1 MSRQIAWILLF
12 AIVGSVRPAL
22 ASLCE
27 PQRPDAAQK
36 PAATAPQPE
45 GPPRFKWWL
54 HPESKKELGLTEKQS
69 RKIDEIWESTAPK
82 QRDKYHELEK
92 LEEALAATI
101 KESTADEK
109 TVAQQV
115 ERVEK
120 LRAETAATR
129 IVMIY
134 KMYQLLTPEQR
145 IKVDAIRARLDAERK
160 QRDEERRRQGRIP
173 KF

>member
-1 MSRQIAWILLF
+1 
-12 AIVGSVRPAL
+12 
-22 ASLCE
+22 
-27 PQRPDAAQK
+27 
-36 PAATAPQPE
+36 
-45 GPPRFKWWL
+45 L
-54 HPESKKELGLTEKQS
+54 HPESKKELGLTDKQS

-82 QRDKYHELEK
+82 QREKYHELEK
-92 LEEALAATI
+92 LEEALAALI

-120 LRAETAATR
+120 LRAETSATR

-160 QRDEERRRQGRIP
+160 QREEERRRQGRVP
-173 KF
+173 KY